1 MPREGSAEATLLE
14 QRRRSSSGAA
24 DEEEGWEILSD
35 TGSADERANYPV
47 AEGSAGLAQH
57 TCGICLEPAGSK
69 GMQAL
74 VSAEQGASWRAF
86 KANSYRALQQTRM
99 RLGMAAGLHTRRLA
113 CGHVHC
119 ALCWADWVR
128 CRQADAAEHG
138 LERAA
143 VRCPLC
149 NAESHVD
156 VGGAPSG
163 SLLRGTLS
171 VQGSRI
177 RQAPGRATPAAAAT
191 DGDEGRGQGG
201 GVRPL
206 ASTRQEQEK
215 RERAARR
222 RAAAAR
228 ACDAQEL
235 QAFDACKQEHGALA
249 ANILFAVHRTDRF
262 VAQPLQEQ
270 VHVLVFVLAHSRQ
283 SRACTSC
290 VCAWLDSTGTFTEDT
305 RTAHKQ
311 HTNSTLS
318 VGRSHVLVE
327 IHPGAGLESRSVTAV
342 KGDGTC
348 CTAQRRCC
356 LRDRGWWAADIP
368 MDRAEIRHPCF
379 DLRNGYIYC
388 QKGGFRGSS
397 V

>member
-1 MPREGSAEATLLE
+1 MPGEGSAEATLFE

-35 TGSADERANYPV
+35 TDSADQRKNHLV
-47 AEGSAGLAQH
+47 AAGSAGLAQH

-69 GMQAL
+69 GGHADAPERG
-74 VSAEQGASWRAF
+74 VSWRAF

-138 LERAA
+138 LERAT

-171 VQGSRI
+171 VEGSRI
-177 RQAPGRATPAAAAT
+177 RQALGRATLAVADT

-270 VHVLVFVLAHSRQ
+270 VHFLVFVLAHSRQ
-283 SRACTSC
+283 SRACKLC
-290 VCAWLDSTGTFTEDT
+290 VCVIRFYRHIHS
-305 RTAHKQ
+305 R
-311 HTNSTLS
+311 HTNSTQATLKQ
-318 VGRSHVLVE
+318 H
-327 IHPGAGLESRSVTAV
+327 T
-342 KGDGTC
+342 
-348 CTAQRRCC
+348 RR
-356 LRDRGWWAADIP
+356 
-368 MDRAEIRHPCF
+368 RALTRA
-379 DLRNGYIYC
+379 
-388 QKGGFRGSS
+388 S
-397 V
+397 